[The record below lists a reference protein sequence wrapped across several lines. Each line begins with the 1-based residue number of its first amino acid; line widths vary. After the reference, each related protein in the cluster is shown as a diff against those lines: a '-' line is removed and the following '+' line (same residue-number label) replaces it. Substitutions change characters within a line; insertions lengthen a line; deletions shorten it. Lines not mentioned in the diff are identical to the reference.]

1 MRAIERPVLTI
12 GKIKREQSD
21 DNGPVASQDEMEAKY
36 KKVLFKK
43 SGLDPGSKSYF
54 KFKLM
59 SEMTYTGEHH
69 GKTSFVS
76 RGDDLFVTH

>member
-43 SGLDPGSKSYF
+43 SN
-54 KFKLM
+54 
-59 SEMTYTGEHH
+59 
-69 GKTSFVS
+69 
-76 RGDDLFVTH
+76 